1 MRVIVFETMRKM
13 LYLYE
18 LSYTVH
24 SESVDIDE
32 LIEELNNQGL
42 QDCSTVDDQQT
53 LIQISS
59 KYQINDVVEIIK
71 RSFKELTSDDAEIT
85 FHLTKV
91 RRYLVANY
99 EFVDGSWFRL

>member
-1 MRVIVFETMRKM
+1 MF
-13 LYLYE
+13 YLYE

-24 SESVDIDE
+24 RESVDIDE

-99 EFVDGSWFRL
+99 EFFDGSWFRL